1 MLILGSKLNKQDI
14 LDIFYLKNLKLA
26 YKFINESKKHKVFT
40 MKNKSILFL
49 SFCILMATGCDG
61 QEKYPKMNHEK
72 ALKEL
77 TCKDCTIVKVN
88 ISKESQNCLKNKE
101 VKFPIY
107 LRVWGDN
114 RLLSYGFLDLPVV
127 EGNYTGSIKDS
138 YSYESGAFDTFLWGK
153 WQAIDTFG
161 KAEINY
167 NVNDNFIQ
175 LSAPSE
181 LIKNNRY
188 SYIEKDIE
196 GLLNSYCYYVKD
208 YIEVNKDMHSWEK
221 IKK

>member
-1 MLILGSKLNKQDI
+1 
-14 LDIFYLKNLKLA
+14 
-26 YKFINESKKHKVFT
+26 

-49 SFCILMATGCDG
+49 SFCILMATGCDR
-61 QEKYPKMNHEK
+61 QDIYPKMNQEQ
-72 ALKEL
+72 ALKDL

-88 ISKESQNCLKNKE
+88 ISKQSQNCLNNKE

-107 LRVWGDN
+107 LRVFGND
-114 RLLSYGFLDLPVV
+114 RLLSYGFLDLPITK
-127 EGNYTGSIKDS
+127 ENYTGSIKKS
-138 YSYESGAFDTFLWGK
+138 YSYESGAFDSFLWGK
-153 WQAIDTFG
+153 WQYIDTFG

-167 NVNDNFIQ
+167 NHNDSFIQ
-175 LSAPSE
+175 LSVPLE

-196 GLLNSYCYYVKD
+196 GMLNSYCYYVED
-208 YIEVNKDMHSWEK
+208 YINVNKDMHSWEK